1 MSINNESTSDIVIY
15 YRLSK
20 SHTYDYLMVVL
31 MLLSAILGS
40 TIFGTLQIICEIIL
54 FILLIFG
61 VLQVRLTKLDI
72 ILLST
77 FLIISLLS
85 FIRNE
90 FFSFALNFKIFG
102 LCILTFVYF
111 RKIHFYPGKLITMLH
126 VLNFLLIVH
135 QFVTGHFIVES
146 AWFFGEYKEHANER
160 PVGVFLIPHAS
171 AFFIAIYTI
180 YLIRLKKKYFQGIF
194 CFVLLLMISSLTSTV
209 AFLAQISQQALNYIV
224 NKFNFLRINIGRPIK
239 LAVIVIP
246 ILLLSFYADDFII
259 FLKSKG
265 GYTRYYS
272 AEIMLNQL
280 FDSRFFSDIFDFIP
294 RKYDIFIAKQESGF
308 ADFGNEI
315 GLVKIFVEGGFVLG
329 LITLVA
335 LISRLK
341 YYGVFIFVSLLHYSY
356 VINMPFMLFLMMMY
370 NHEIEN
376 QEVLKNSL
384 KRQLKKENN
393 VLLE

>member
-1 MSINNESTSDIVIY
+1 
-15 YRLSK
+15 
-20 SHTYDYLMVVL
+20 

-40 TIFGTLQIICEIIL
+40 TIFGTLQIICEIVL

-102 LCILTFVYF
+102 LCILTFIYF
-111 RKIHFYPGKLITMLH
+111 RKIHFYPGKLIKILH
-126 VLNFLLIVH
+126 VVNFLLIIH

-146 AWFFGEYKEHANER
+146 AWFFGDYKGYANDK
-160 PVGVFLIPHAS
+160 PVGVFLVPHAS

-180 YLIRLKKKYFQGIF
+180 YLISLKKKYFQGMIF
-194 CFVLLLMISSLTSTV
+194 FILLLMVGSMTSFV
-209 AFLAQISQQALNYIV
+209 AFLAQISQQTLNYFV
-224 NKFNFLRINIGRPIK
+224 NKIRVLKTKIGWSIK
-239 LAVIVIP
+239 LTVIVIP
-246 ILLLSFYADDFII
+246 ILLLSFYADDFIV
-259 FLKSKG
+259 FLKSMG

-272 AEIMLNQL
+272 AEIILNQL
-280 FDSRFFSDIFDFIP
+280 FDIRFFSDIFNLIP
-294 RKYDIFIAKQESGF
+294 RKYELFIAKQESGF

-329 LITLVA
+329 LITLFA
-335 LISRLK
+335 LIRRLK
-341 YYGVFIFVSLLHYSY
+341 LYSIFIFVSLLHYSFI
-356 VINMPFMLFLMMMY
+356 INMPFMLFLMMMY
-370 NHEIEN
+370 NSEMES
-376 QEVLKNSL
+376 QESVANSL
-384 KRQLKKENN
+384 KHIQVK
-393 VLLE
+393 